1 MKLIRVDPV
10 NCNWRWGFYQ
20 FRTEGRCRAIGFRF
34 PFTRLDLRL
43 WFANAPAEARR
54 SRSLQPDVGQEVG
67 P

>member
-43 WFANAPAEARR
+43 WFANKPNEARR
-54 SRSLQPDVGQEVG
+54 
-67 P
+67 